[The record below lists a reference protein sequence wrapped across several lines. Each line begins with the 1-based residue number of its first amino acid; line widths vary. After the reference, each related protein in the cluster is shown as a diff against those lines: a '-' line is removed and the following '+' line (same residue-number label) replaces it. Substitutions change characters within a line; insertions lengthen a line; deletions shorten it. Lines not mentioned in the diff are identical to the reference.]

1 MLFQLRRIKPK
12 CAHPR
17 GEMFGKPARPMAGND
32 LGHHLLLHKT
42 SRSIA
47 RRALLIREEL
57 FNRVIIQ
64 RGRSHVAQFRRSTIY
79 ARDFRS
85 MTSTRR
91 AIRSGSARIRGC
103 PKDSQHKITKKTK
116 GLPVTS
122 TAFVSLVSFCS
133 SHPSHR
139 RHQRL
144 ETSVSMWA
152 IRRVSARA
160 DRGYYFIDSRFEFFT
175 R

>member
-1 MLFQLRRIKPK
+1 MLRK
-12 CAHPR
+12 
-17 GEMFGKPARPMAGND
+17 
-32 LGHHLLLHKT
+32 LGRTMTGHDFLHHFPLHKPP
-42 SRSIA
+42 RPIA
-47 RRALLIREEL
+47 GRALLIREEL

-91 AIRSGSARIRGC
+91 AIRSSSARIRGC

-133 SHPSHR
+133 SHPCHR

-144 ETSVSMWA
+144 DLRSQRNRAGS
-152 IRRVSARA
+152 SAVGNFYFEVGDSA
-160 DRGYYFIDSRFEFFT
+160 SFWKRGSRLLFYRQSIEFFT

>member
-1 MLFQLRRIKPK
+1 MLRKL
-12 CAHPR
+12 
-17 GEMFGKPARPMAGND
+17 ARAMTGYD
-32 LGHHLLLHKT
+32 LLHHLLLHKPP
-42 SRSIA
+42 RPIA
-47 RRALLIREEL
+47 RRALLIGEEL
-57 FNRVIIQ
+57 FNGVVIQ
-64 RGRSHVAQFRRSTIY
+64 RGRSHVAEFRKSTIY

-85 MTSTRR
+85 ITSTRR

-103 PKDSQHKITKKTK
+103 PKGSQHKITKKTK

-144 ETSVSMWA
+144 ET
-152 IRRVSARA
+152 
-160 DRGYYFIDSRFEFFT
+160 
-175 R
+175 

>member
-1 MLFQLRRIKPK
+1 MLRKLGG
-12 CAHPR
+12 AMT
-17 GEMFGKPARPMAGND
+17 GYD
-32 LGHHLLLHKT
+32 LLHHLLLHKPP
-42 SRSIA
+42 RPIA
-47 RRALLIREEL
+47 RRALLIGEEL
-57 FNRVIIQ
+57 FNGVVIQ

-133 SHPSHR
+133 SHPCHR
-139 RHQRL
+139 RHLRL
-144 ETSVSMWA
+144 DFRLRQSPV
-152 IRRVSARA
+152 
-160 DRGYYFIDSRFEFFT
+160 G
-175 R
+175 